1 MKITPSKINT
11 FMLFKLPL
19 AYFGGVRV
27 VSINEK
33 TVIVRIKYRW
43 INQNPFKSM
52 FWAAQGMAAEMSTGV
67 SVMKGIQNSGK
78 KVSMLVT
85 NQKGNF
91 TKKAIG
97 KIRFECHDGDLV
109 ANAIKESSK
118 TGEGRTIIMKSEG
131 FNEDGI
137 SVSNF
142 EFEWSLK
149 VKA

>member
-1 MKITPSKINT
+1 MSVSPSKINIFT
-11 FMLFKLPL
+11 FFKLPL
-19 AYFGGVRV
+19 AWWAGVRV
-27 VSINEK
+27 KNINEK
-33 TVIVRIKYRW
+33 SSIVQIKYKW

-52 FWAAQGMAAEMSTGV
+52 FWAAQGMAAELSTGV
-67 SVMKGIQNSGK
+67 LVMKGIQDSGK

-97 KIRFECHDGDLV
+97 KIRFECHNGDLV
-109 ANAIKESSK
+109 KNAIAKSNE
-118 TGEGRTIIMKSEG
+118 TGEGQIVILKSEG
-131 FNEDGI
+131 VNEEGL

-149 VKA
+149 VKK